1 MKKMTGNIVK
11 VRPSDPKRAAVF
23 TLMPTYHGEF
33 NETKTLLHPIS
44 GEEMTIRYNWDSL
57 GEAKLDLDNPVDSAT
72 YEWLKGHPMVTAA
85 HPRIKLINE
94 GERVD
99 KTLSHK
105 RLLTQA
111 YNIVDKLQGTK
122 LANFARV
129 LGLSTLHISED
140 ALKTGVFEFTDN
152 NPSLIIE
159 EWEDKDRSVKEMLK
173 TGHEKGIFKV
183 NKAGVWAWGENNMGI
198 NFEQAVEF
206 LKAKENAD
214 LIPGINKEL
223 KKIR

>member
-11 VRPSDPKRAAVF
+11 VRPSDPKKAAVY
-23 TLMPTYHGEF
+23 TLMPTYHGEY
-33 NETKTLLHPIS
+33 NETKTLVHPIS
-44 GEEMTIRYNWDSL
+44 GEEMTVRYNWDSL
-57 GEAKLDLDNPVDSAT
+57 GEVQLNLDNPVDAAT
-72 YEWLKGHPMVTAA
+72 YEWLQGHPMVKGA
-85 HPRIKLINE
+85 HPRLKLINE

-99 KTLSHK
+99 KTLSYK
-105 RLLTQA
+105 RLLTKA
-111 YNIVDKLQGTK
+111 YNIIDALQGTK

-140 ALKTGVFEFTDN
+140 ALKSAVFEYADKE
-152 NPSLIIE
+152 PGLVIQ
-159 EWEDKDRSVKEMLK
+159 EWEDKDRAVKEMLK

-183 NKAGVWAWGENNMGI
+183 NKAGVWMWGEHNMGI

-223 KKIR
+223 KKI